1 MKAINRG
8 DNTYDIFD
16 DTMQVFEK
24 LPAQSYVVRFSEIR
38 GFFLEKYNDME
49 IKEPKVYGVHTEK
62 VNKVMNM
69 FERQDRNLGVI
80 LSGDKGIGKSLF
92 AKMLSNAAIERGI
105 PMIVVDRYIPGIASY
120 IEDIEQEVMVL
131 FDEFDKTFGEVKSK
145 AGEASPQTNL
155 LSLFDWLSSGK
166 KLFVVTCNEL
176 YKLNEYLI
184 NRPGRFHYHFR
195 FEYPSANEIREYL
208 TDKLQQEYQ
217 KEIDN
222 VISFSNKISLNYDC
236 LRAIATELNTGLTFC
251 DAIKDLNIVNTEQ
264 QSYNLMLRFKNGV
277 SFKAKDISMDMFG
290 DDGDKN
296 VYMYDN
302 KGRNNVDITFNPCNA
317 VYDTGK
323 FAHIVPADAVK
334 VEYYFGDSEDEKAM
348 ETALKDAGVE
358 CLVINRKVSRNI
370 HYNV

>member
-1 MKAINRG
+1 M
-8 DNTYDIFD
+8 
-16 DTMQVFEK
+16 
-24 LPAQSYVVRFSEIR
+24 
-38 GFFLEKYNDME
+38 EKYNDME

-155 LSLFDWLSSGK
+155 LSLFDGLSSGK

-222 VISFSNKISLNYDC
+222 VISFSNKIS
-236 LRAIATELNTGLTFC
+236 
-251 DAIKDLNIVNTEQ
+251 
-264 QSYNLMLRFKNGV
+264 MLRFKNGV

-323 FAHIVPADAVK
+323 FAHVIPADAIK

>member
-1 MKAINRG
+1 M
-8 DNTYDIFD
+8 
-16 DTMQVFEK
+16 
-24 LPAQSYVVRFSEIR
+24 
-38 GFFLEKYNDME
+38 
-49 IKEPKVYGVHTEK
+49 
-62 VNKVMNM
+62 
-69 FERQDRNLGVI
+69 
-80 LSGDKGIGKSLF
+80 
-92 AKMLSNAAIERGI
+92 
-105 PMIVVDRYIPGIASY
+105 
-120 IEDIEQEVMVL
+120 
-131 FDEFDKTFGEVKSK
+131 
-145 AGEASPQTNL
+145 
-155 LSLFDWLSSGK
+155 
-166 KLFVVTCNEL
+166 TCNEL

-323 FAHIVPADAVK
+323 FAHVIPADAIK

-348 ETALKDAGVE
+348 ETALKDVGVE

>member
-145 AGEASPQTNL
+145 AGEASPQTNP
-155 LSLFDWLSSGK
+155 LSLFDGLSSGK

-323 FAHIVPADAVK
+323 FAHVIPADAIK